1 MQKNLRILAV
11 DDEPLI
17 RRAFLLA
24 GNHRG
29 HKVKVA
35 SNGKRAMELWLRFD
49 PELVFLDVMLP
60 DMSGFQVLKSL
71 PKNQKAKCVMISA
84 NDDFQEEINQA
95 NGFHLFVQK
104 PFEDIFE
111 ILAKGERLV
120 YMKSISSIWPEK
132 SQRIGMI

>member
-1 MQKNLRILAV
+1 M
-11 DDEPLI
+11 
-17 RRAFLLA
+17 A

-120 YMKSISSIWPEK
+120 WMKSISSIWPEK